1 MKCDNRL
8 RCKGQNGLSRAWGA
22 LLLDPWTIGF
32 LEPWTKGAKDARAQK
47 TKLKG
52 SMAQAWFFKYP
63 LNLKFRLGESCPGM
77 SGRRRILKQ
86 SKTPKTTV
94 LSDVGWVV

>member
-1 MKCDNRL
+1 MKGD
-8 RCKGQNGLSRAWGA
+8 NGLRVQRSKRVVEG
-22 LLLDPWTIGF
+22 LGSLVPRSMDIGF

-52 SMAQAWFFKYP
+52 SMAQAWFFQYP
-63 LNLKFRLGESCPGM
+63 WNLKFRLGKSCPAM

>member
-1 MKCDNRL
+1 MKCDNGL
-8 RCKGQNGLSRAWGA
+8 RVQRSKRVVEGLGSF
-22 LLLDPWTIGF
+22 GF
-32 LEPWTKGAKDARAQK
+32 LEHWTKGAKDARAQK

-63 LNLKFRLGESCPGM
+63 WNLKFRLGKSCPAM

-94 LSDVGWVV
+94 LSDIGWVV